1 MGRFRQGVARF
12 MHGRCGVDKLNLVL
26 LYTGLG
32 FCILG
37 LFVRHPGVNLGLTLF
52 SYGLMFFALFRC
64 FSRNTYRRYQENRR
78 FFLFLQRLR
87 DRKHRYYDC
96 PRCRQ
101 QVRVPRGKGKI
112 AIHCPKCRETF
123 IKKT

>member
-12 MHGRCGVDKLNLVL
+12 MRGRRGVDKLNLVL

-32 FCILG
+32 FGILG
-37 LFVRHPGVNLGLTLF
+37 LFIRHPGVNLVLTLV
-52 SYGLMFFALFRC
+52 SYGLMFLALFRC
-64 FSRNTYRRYQENRR
+64 FSRNTYQRYQENRR
-78 FFLFLQRLR
+78 FFLFLQRIR

-112 AIHCPKCRETF
+112 VIHCPKCKETF
-123 IKKT
+123 MKKT